1 MLYKFS
7 KAGSG
12 VAFFIMSVLFAFGF
26 EVPDEM
32 VENAVA
38 GVGAILSLGLMIW
51 GQFDRKDLKWGI
63 FRK

>member
-1 MLYKFS
+1 MLYKIS

-26 EVPDEM
+26 EVPDEL

-38 GVGAILSLGLMIW
+38 GVIAILSLILMVW
-51 GQFDRKDLKWGI
+51 GQIDRKDLKWGL